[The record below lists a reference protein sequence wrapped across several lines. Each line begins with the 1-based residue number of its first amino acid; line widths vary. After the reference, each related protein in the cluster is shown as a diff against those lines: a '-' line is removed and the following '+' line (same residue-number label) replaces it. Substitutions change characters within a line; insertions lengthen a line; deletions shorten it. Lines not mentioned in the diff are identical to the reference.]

1 MLTDRL
7 GHKTFEPC
15 WIKGSFVNIK
25 LKERYPES
33 SDPLFLILPNFSHLC
48 GGVAANKDGITG
60 PLGKVIDIQNSQI
73 YLIDGTSLGKV
84 KDIK

>member
-15 WIKGSFVNIK
+15 WIKGDFVKTK
-25 LKERYPES
+25 LIEKYPES
-33 SDPLFLILPNFSHLC
+33 SNPEVLILPTFNRLC

-60 PLGKVIDIQNSQI
+60 PLGKIIDIQKSQI